1 MSRLSCLKIEKR
13 VEGMMY
19 KSVPKVQDICL
30 FMSDECSQRCF
41 FECYLIFFFFF
52 SFGGKG
58 EGFFGFVLS
67 KNGNTV
73 K

>member
-1 MSRLSCLKIEKR
+1 
-13 VEGMMY
+13 MMH

-30 FMSDECSQRCF
+30 FMSDGCSQRCL
-41 FECYLIFFFFF
+41 FECYLIIIFFLVL
-52 SFGGKG
+52 G
-58 EGFFGFVLS
+58 ERGGFFVFVVVFVLS